1 MHAQGGSAGLVA
13 AIGVLLHTLGSISL
27 SAAAKGSHLTSSP
40 KDVLGQ
46 LVLPPLERHTTHRH
60 TQAGQRLIALAYQSP
75 LALRWDRLHY
85 VVYVP
90 ELHMG
95 FSRERGVQFSSVAQL
110 HLTLCDP
117 MDCSTPGFPV
127 HHQLLE
133 HIQTNVNQ
141 VSDAIQP
148 SHPLSSPSPPT
159 LNLSP
164 HQDLFK

>member
-133 HIQTNVNQ
+133 LAQTHV
-141 VSDAIQP
+141 
-148 SHPLSSPSPPT
+148 H
-159 LNLSP
+159 
-164 HQDLFK
+164 